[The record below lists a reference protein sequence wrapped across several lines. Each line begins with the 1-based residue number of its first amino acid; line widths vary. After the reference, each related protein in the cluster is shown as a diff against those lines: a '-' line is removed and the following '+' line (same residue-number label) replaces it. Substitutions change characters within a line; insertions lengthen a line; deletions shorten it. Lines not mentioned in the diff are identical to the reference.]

1 MNSPKRYA
9 NVPWANETACMIGVP
24 LKFSSCTALSHF
36 LHPSLLQSPSI
47 SPAISISTQ
56 NIHVPVHVVQCFVCM
71 SVIQQ
76 ITCTLCI
83 FIVYLKSYKSAF
95 PFKLKSCQPLR
106 YTLQPYQWLDSSECP
121 CVLLSL
127 SVSLTHTHRVRSHRA
142 RSESLCTCSLCKTS
156 KHECWINN
164 PT

>member
-1 MNSPKRYA
+1 MQMFPGLTRLPAWLECHWNSPRA
-9 NVPWANETACMIGVP
+9 QPSLT
-24 LKFSSCTALSHF
+24 SF
-36 LHPSLLQSPSI
+36 LPPSLLQSPSI
-47 SPAISISTQ
+47 SPAISIFTQ
-56 NIHVPVHVVQCFVCM
+56 NIHVHVHVVQCLSIRL

-83 FIVYLKSYKSAF
+83 CIVYLKSYKSAF

-106 YTLQPYQWLDSSECP
+106 YTLRPYQCLDSSECP